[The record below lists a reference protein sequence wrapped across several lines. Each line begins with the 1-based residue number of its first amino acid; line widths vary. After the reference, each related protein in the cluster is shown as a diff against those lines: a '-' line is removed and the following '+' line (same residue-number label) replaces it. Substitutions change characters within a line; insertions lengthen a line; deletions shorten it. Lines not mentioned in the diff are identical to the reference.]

1 MVEPINLWL
10 VAVVF
15 LVAVVVMQ
23 ASRIRRLK
31 RDHHALARAVKLEAD
46 ETGAVWLCDLA
57 REHGY
62 PSKWDTEESTAD
74 EHWWPR

>member
-15 LVAVVVMQ
+15 LVAIVFMQ
-23 ASRIRRLK
+23 ASRIRRLR
-31 RDHHALARAVKLEAD
+31 RDHEELARVVKREAD

-57 REHGY
+57 R
-62 PSKWDTEESTAD
+62 KWRTLRTLIVELWGGEF
-74 EHWWPR
+74 E